1 MNQNPPQRRQSL
13 YCSQL
18 PVVVI
23 AAGIHFGGGTR
34 GAFAPL
40 GSWAS
45 HACSTFLCDKM
56 HQEHSLGV

>member
-23 AAGIHFGGGTR
+23 AAGFHLGGGTR
-34 GAFAPL
+34 GAFAPPL
-40 GSWAS
+40 LESCLPLEVGLAMYV
-45 HACSTFLCDKM
+45 FN
-56 HQEHSLGV
+56 SLG